1 MLQVS
6 NFNSKVKEAKSQFLT
21 KKLQLKEHPPPPP
34 PQKKRGRG
42 VEGDKLLFTCI
53 NSEST
58 QIKETIKRKIRKRDE
73 KRSQLLTV
81 YWKFLDIETTHSISL
96 IGF

>member
-21 KKLQLKEHPPPPP
+21 EKTSVKGTPPP
-34 PQKKRGRG
+34 KKKRG

-53 NSEST
+53 NSERT
-58 QIKETIKRKIRKRDE
+58 QIKETIKRKIRDE
-73 KRSQLLTV
+73 
-81 YWKFLDIETTHSISL
+81 
-96 IGF
+96 G